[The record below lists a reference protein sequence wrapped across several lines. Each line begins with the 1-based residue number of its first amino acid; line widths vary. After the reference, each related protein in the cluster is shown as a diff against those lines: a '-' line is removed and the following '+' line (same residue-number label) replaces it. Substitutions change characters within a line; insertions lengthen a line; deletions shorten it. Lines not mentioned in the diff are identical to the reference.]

1 MTSSAEVTWL
11 LDGITMHGTLA
22 RPDGEGPFLTVAG
35 IVLAAPPGRSVGEVL
50 LPQLALQAACTNAGA
65 ASARSV

>member
-1 MTSSAEVTWL
+1 MAPS
-11 LDGITMHGTLA
+11 LDLTVRA
-22 RPDGEGPFLTVAG
+22 PFLTVAG

-50 LPQLALQAACTNAGA
+50 LSQLALQAACTNAGA